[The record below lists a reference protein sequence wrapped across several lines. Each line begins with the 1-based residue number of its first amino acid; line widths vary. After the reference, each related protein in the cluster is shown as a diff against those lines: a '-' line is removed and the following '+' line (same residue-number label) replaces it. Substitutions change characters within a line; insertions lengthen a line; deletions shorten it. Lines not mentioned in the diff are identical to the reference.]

1 MGSWLVGLFP
11 FLATS
16 PSAPNCGQLG
26 GPFGLVWGLEAE
38 LQAVPATV
46 NYCIVK
52 FSLTWFTMRS
62 KHSLQQLQVALH
74 SRWFAFSML
83 LVAFSGDLWLA
94 Y

>member
-1 MGSWLVGLFP
+1 MCDQWGRVPLGSWLVGLCP

-52 FSLTWFTMRS
+52 FNLTWLTMRS
-62 KHSLQQLQVALH
+62 KYSLAAAPGSITFKV
-74 SRWFAFSML
+74 
-83 LVAFSGDLWLA
+83 VCV
-94 Y
+94 